1 MGHDNIA
8 KLASIL
14 VKLHK
19 APSGWLCIHPRL
31 DQTSGGGSKQRRI
44 KLIRSDG
51 SLEVF
56 DRPMVV
62 SELTRDFP
70 KHKICRSDSLYIGQ
84 KTPVLSETD
93 TLKLGLN
100 YFLLPSEFFNND
112 LSFLTIAALKTP
124 QNGGVLVK
132 KTHHQQQHQPFLIQ
146 KGAKGE
152 RLRIRVSEDFMS
164 ELMME
169 GKKHRENEDEEGEE
183 EEGEGGGRVCTT
195 VKLKKEY
202 VQLVGLRKWKPK
214 LETIRETK
222 AMKAT
227 VEKTKKKKKKFPVMK
242 KRYKESSSSSS
253 QTDSSAKRKLQ
264 TKFKSKTKKTSV
276 RKIA

>member
-8 KLASIL
+8 KFASIL

-19 APSGWLCIHPRL
+19 APSGWLCIHPRP
-31 DQTSGGGSKQRRI
+31 DRTSGGGSNQSRRI
-44 KLIRSDG
+44 KVVRSDG
-51 SLEVF
+51 SLEVY

-62 SELTRDFP
+62 SELTKDFP

-84 KTPVLSETD
+84 KTPVLSETE

-112 LSFLTIAALKTP
+112 LSFLNIVALKTP

-132 KTHHQQQHQPFLIQ
+132 KTHQPQQQPFLIQ
-146 KGAKGE
+146 KGEKGE

-169 GKKHRENEDEEGEE
+169 GNKNKENEDKEE
-183 EEGEGGGRVCTT
+183 EEGRVCTT

-222 AMKAT
+222 AM
-227 VEKTKKKKKKFPVMK
+227 VEKTKKKRKKFPVMK

-253 QTDSSAKRKLQ
+253 SQTDSSSAKRKLQ
-264 TKFKSKTKKTSV
+264 SKLKSKTKKTIL
-276 RKIA
+276 RKLA